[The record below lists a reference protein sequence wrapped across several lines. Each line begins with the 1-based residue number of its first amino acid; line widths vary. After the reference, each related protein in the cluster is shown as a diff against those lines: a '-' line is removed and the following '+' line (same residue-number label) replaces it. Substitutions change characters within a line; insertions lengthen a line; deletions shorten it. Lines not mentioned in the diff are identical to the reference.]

1 MATQLLRAKP
11 TAGIPIS
18 PMRSILGGL
27 LLGLVGGAPLRAQ
40 TFDFA
45 AKEALQVPESTAVEM
60 RQYIKQ
66 HDGVDLYLFTGK
78 YASVPVFN
86 VLQRSQKQFVDGL
99 YFFTWGAHDSGRL
112 LIHRQGKVTFLA
124 NASTGAVLA
133 DYAAFLKQNP
143 LPETAQIRYLG
154 AIAAFM
160 KYRYASQQELV
171 KSGALQELK

>member
-1 MATQLLRAKP
+1 MAQDLP
-11 TAGIPIS
+11 DAGVYLY
-18 PMRSILGGL
+18 PMRVILGGL
-27 LLGLVGGAPLRAQ
+27 LLLLLGAAPLQAQ

-45 AKEALQVPESTAVEM
+45 ATEALKVPEPTAVLI
-60 RQYIKQ
+60 RQYIKKQ
-66 HDGVDLYLFTGK
+66 DGVDLYLFNGK
-78 YASVPVFN
+78 YAAVPVFN

-112 LIHRQGKVTFLA
+112 LIHRKGKVTFLA
-124 NASTGAVLA
+124 NASTVAILA

-143 LPETAQIRYLG
+143 LPETAQITYLG

-171 KSGALQELK
+171 KSGALEEPK